1 MGDLAI
7 SGVARL
13 LISQL
18 AAFVALL
25 LVASAIHKVMRRE
38 RAERV
43 VHEFAGVSRSA
54 APWTV
59 LGVAFGELLAGTL
72 LFLPAYRLDGALLAF
87 VIFGAYL
94 ALILRAMLEG
104 RRDVD
109 CGCSFGPTRHTL
121 GAFEVA
127 RNSLLVIFAVL
138 LAVSSTNGG
147 EPVSVTQ
154 ALAAFALLTLYGA
167 LDQVMS
173 LQPLRRGEVV

>member
-1 MGDLAI
+1 MGDPAMP
-7 SGVARL
+7 GVARL

-25 LVASAIHKVMRRE
+25 LMASAIHKVMRRE

-43 VHEFAGVSRSA
+43 VHEFAGVPRSA

-59 LGVAFGELLAGTL
+59 LAVAAGELLAGAL
-72 LFLPAYRLDGALLAF
+72 LLLPAYRLDGALLALA
-87 VIFGAYL
+87 IFGAYL
-94 ALILRAMLEG
+94 ALILRAIVQG

-109 CGCSFGPTRHTL
+109 CGCSFGPTRHAL

-138 LAVSSTNGG
+138 VAVSSMSGG
-147 EPVSVTQ
+147 ESVSAAQ
-154 ALAAFALLTLYGA
+154 GLAAFALLALYGA

>member
-1 MGDLAI
+1 MGDPAMP
-7 SGVARL
+7 GVARL

-18 AAFVALL
+18 AAFAALL
-25 LVASAIHKVMRRE
+25 LAASAIHKVMRRE

-43 VHEFAGVSRSA
+43 VHEFAGVPRSA
-54 APWTV
+54 APWSV
-59 LGVAFGELLAGTL
+59 LGVALGELLAGVL
-72 LFLPAYRLDGALLAF
+72 LFLPDYRLGGALLAL
-87 VIFGAYL
+87 VIFSAYL
-94 ALILRAMLEG
+94 ALILRAMVQG

-109 CGCSFGPTRHTL
+109 CGCSFGPTRHAL

-138 LAVSSTNGG
+138 LAVSSTSGG
-147 EPVSVTQ
+147 EPVSATQ
-154 ALAAFALLTLYGA
+154 GLAAFALLALYGA

>member
-1 MGDLAI
+1 M

-18 AAFVALL
+18 SAFVALL

-43 VHEFAGVSRSA
+43 VHEFAGAPKST

-59 LGVAFGELLAGTL
+59 LGVALGELLAGAL
-72 LFLPAYRLDGALLAF
+72 LLLPAYRPDGALLALA
-87 VIFGAYL
+87 IFSAYL
-94 ALILRAMLEG
+94 ALILRAIVQG

-109 CGCSFGPTRHTL
+109 CGCSFGPTRHAL
-121 GAFEVA
+121 GTFEVA
-127 RNSLLVIFAVL
+127 RNSLLVLFAVL
-138 LAVSSTNGG
+138 LAVSSTSGGG
-147 EPVSVTQ
+147 EPVSATQ
-154 ALAAFALLTLYGA
+154 GLAAFALLALYGA